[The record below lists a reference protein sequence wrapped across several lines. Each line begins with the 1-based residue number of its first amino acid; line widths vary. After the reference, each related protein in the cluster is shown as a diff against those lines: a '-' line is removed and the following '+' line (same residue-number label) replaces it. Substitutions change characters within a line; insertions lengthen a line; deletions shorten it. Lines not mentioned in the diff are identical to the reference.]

1 MPHPEVQGKDDHG
14 ESCFVC
20 GACNHAARLTL
31 LAAPPALGWLQFDC
45 GVHVGRSGDD
55 RRPYLDSDEV
65 DMEDIDILF
74 IRCVRAWPQAAH
86 EA

>member
-1 MPHPEVQGKDDHG
+1 MWRAITRRDSADRHG
-14 ESCFVC
+14 TGV
-20 GACNHAARLTL
+20 
-31 LAAPPALGWLQFDC
+31 GWLQFDC